1 MRKVRRVLAG
11 AGFSLIEV
19 VLALGV
25 ITFVL
30 VAVLGLLPVG
40 IQTFRESTADTRA
53 AQMARAIFATLR
65 TEPFEA
71 VRIGGETLDL
81 ATLETADW
89 SKPGAVLYADNEGA
103 LITSADDAI
112 FTIEL
117 RFRQQPAGLPPGEAS
132 EVHLVVRQRDG
143 SPASPPFVSIIEK
156 H

>member
-1 MRKVRRVLAG
+1 MRKVRRVLAD

-30 VAVLGLLPVG
+30 VAVLGMIPVG
-40 IQTFRESTADTRA
+40 MQTFRESAADTRA
-53 AQMARAIFATLR
+53 AQMARAVFATLR
-65 TEPFEA
+65 TEPFET
-71 VRIGGETLDL
+71 VRIGGQELNL
-81 ATLETADW
+81 AELETADW
-89 SKPGAVLYADNEGA
+89 SEPGATLYADNEGA
-103 LITSADDAI
+103 LITSVGDAI

-143 SPASPPFVSIIEK
+143 SPVSPPFVSIIEK